1 MRTLLVDDHAMFVHG
16 MRFLLESLQPDM
28 HCTTA
33 TSIREGLEQQGPF
46 DWVLLDYQLPDAQ
59 GHDGLTRML
68 ETYPESVVVVVSGV
82 EDPDVVR
89 QLIELGAA
97 GFVPKA
103 ASAAALMAAMQTILG
118 GGVYL
123 PSFAHESTPLAPM
136 PLNLSELLTP
146 RQLACVL
153 KLVQGKS
160 NKLIA
165 RDLGLAESSVKTH
178 LSGAFKTL
186 GVGNRTEAVFRMAAL
201 GLTPPDAPPT

>member
-33 TSIREGLEQQGPF
+33 TSIQEGLAQQGPF
-46 DWVLLDYQLPDAQ
+46 DWILLDYQLPDAH

-68 ETYPESVVVVVSGV
+68 AHYPESVVVVVSGV
-82 EDPDVVR
+82 ENPDWVR
-89 QLIELGAA
+89 QMIELGAA

-103 ASAAALMAAMQTILG
+103 ANTDALIGAMQTILG

-123 PSFAHESTPLAPM
+123 PSFAHEGTPLAPM
-136 PLNLSELLTP
+136 PLNLNELLTP

-153 KLVQGKS
+153 RLVQGKS

-165 RDLGLAESSVKTH
+165 RDLDLAESSVKTH
-178 LSGAFKTL
+178 LSSAFKAL
-186 GVGNRTEAVFRMAAL
+186 GVNNRTEAVFRIAAL
-201 GLTPPDAPPT
+201 GLMPSDAPLV